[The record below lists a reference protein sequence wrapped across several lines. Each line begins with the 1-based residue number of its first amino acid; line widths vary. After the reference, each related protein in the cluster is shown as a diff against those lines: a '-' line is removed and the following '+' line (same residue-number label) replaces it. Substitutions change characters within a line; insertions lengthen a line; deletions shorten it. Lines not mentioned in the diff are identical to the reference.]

1 MHPDDLQY
9 FGKTSDLI
17 EKIRGQWQII
27 HLVKWNTRYD
37 TVKLFWSE
45 VLNYRNGDDQPFKDL
60 AEFCLELLILPH
72 TNAEVEGLFSVMNII
87 KSKLRN
93 KLQLPMFSAIL
104 SIKAGLNRCDK
115 CNHSYRIPENVHVTD
130 TVGFSSEVNEY
141 QDATSTNP
149 FKELSDSACS
159 MLLLSYSN
167 AEVERVFSVMN
178 TLKSILRNKMKINM
192 VSAVLNIRSGHSCTI
207 PDRVNNIVGTMQL
220 QSTFS
225 DNFHGSTY

>member
-37 TVKLFWSE
+37 TVKLFWRPCRI
-45 VLNYRNGDDQPFKDL
+45 L
-60 AEFCLELLILPH
+60 LELLILPH

-115 CNHSYRIPENVHVTD
+115 CNHSYRIPENVL
-130 TVGFSSEVNEY
+130 E
-141 QDATSTNP
+141 
-149 FKELSDSACS
+149 K
-159 MLLLSYSN
+159 
-167 AEVERVFSVMN
+167 
-178 TLKSILRNKMKINM
+178 
-192 VSAVLNIRSGHSCTI
+192 
-207 PDRVNNIVGTMQL
+207 
-220 QSTFS
+220 
-225 DNFHGSTY
+225 